1 FAAVRQ
7 QVRILAAMAKR
18 RPARR
23 GSARP
28 ASRPAP
34 RRAPAAPEIAQQSLR
49 TISWRHCAIGM
60 LAGEGVLLLLSNV
73 GLIIAN
79 AAFGPAGQQH
89 ADGGI
94 VGVSTFVSVIFGG
107 WLAARLAGRF
117 GLYQGIVVAI
127 GFIAVGAIWQFVHES
142 LLVAQFIS
150 LGNRHLIDLGPMNLG
165 AVVTGDLPALF
176 GGSFGGLLARN
187 ARPVPPDPS
196 LRR

>member
-1 FAAVRQ
+1 MRQ
-7 QVRILAAMAKR
+7 TTAPV
-18 RPARR
+18 PR
-23 GSARP
+23 GPTVAQ
-28 ASRPAP
+28 
-34 RRAPAAPEIAQQSLR
+34 AAPR
-49 TISWRHCAIGM
+49 TISWRHCAIGL
-60 LAGEGVLLLLSNV
+60 LAGEAVLLLISNLALV
-73 GLIIAN
+73 ATN
-79 AAFGPAGQQH
+79 AAFGPAGQAH

-117 GLYQGIVVAI
+117 GLYQGIVVAV

-150 LGNRHLIDLGPMNLG
+150 LGSRHLIDLGPMNLG
-165 AVVTGDLPALF
+165 AVVTGDLLALF